1 MSEKIE
7 FSIYQSKYQTQV
19 IELILKIQRNEFG
32 LPITL
37 DEQPDLLIIPTFYQ
51 QGNGN
56 FWLALDGNKVIG
68 TIAAID
74 IGYNQLALR
83 KMFVDV
89 NYRGDSLGVARNLMF
104 YLRNW
109 SKLKNI
115 RAVYLGTVDKF
126 KAAQKFYQKNGFISI
141 GKFDLPADFPIMEGD
156 NIFYRLSLH
165 EQDKIST
172 TNKVNLAQ

>member
-1 MSEKIE
+1 MTNTIE
-7 FSIYQSKYQTQV
+7 FSTYYPQYQAQV
-19 IELILKIQRNEFG
+19 IKFILKIQQDEFG

-37 DEQPDLLIIPTFYQ
+37 NDQPDLLIIPAFYQ

-56 FWLALDGNKVIG
+56 FWLALDKDKVIG

-74 IGYNQLALR
+74 IGNHQLALR

-89 NYRGDSLGVARNLMF
+89 NYRGSYFGVAENL
-104 YLRNW
+104 LLNLIKW

-115 RAVYLGTVDKF
+115 HTVYLGTVARF
-126 KAAQKFYQKNGFISI
+126 KAAHRFYEKNGFIRI
-141 GKFDLPADFPIMEGD
+141 GKSNLPTNFPRMEGD
-156 NIFYRLSLH
+156 NTFYQLSLH

-172 TNKVNLAQ
+172 ITKEFFA